1 MDPIFESHQLSDDE
15 KSDFNIGLPF
25 ENTNLTSSSS
35 SQMSGKNILP
45 ILEDINP
52 QQLTI
57 PYLNC
62 FTFLKYLVDL
72 SDINFQTFLKY
83 QEWLMVISR
92 SPIQGFSVQLEE
104 IPVPDGEKKRFFRTV
119 QIDLTEASEQMF
131 RNEKISFRDLFKYGL
146 LYGLIL
152 YELEQIDWLPDRV
165 KQAIELLKTY
175 DDSIIAVDIFTAPP
189 KFWKSEPEPSCSAIK
204 ILSKIFSSDWDDK
217 LLLHNPCW
225 QFVTGQ
231 TIEDVKIWYYDV
243 HFSDFFWNSEMLLSE
258 DYSLFGETPTVKIY
272 IPYAVSSYAFLK
284 FFKDDIDADDEWII
298 FFKNKKLKDL
308 TNPALKDKDIID

>member
-1 MDPIFESHQLSDDE
+1 MNGPHKGIYKKWTDVAAKIENQKPLHSLWKGFHSFSKCIKVTHEKVGFNYYLDPIFESHQLSDDE

-92 SPIQGFSVQLEE
+92 SPIQGFSIQLEK
-104 IPVPDGEKKRFFRTV
+104 IPIPKKEKKRFFRKV
-119 QIDLTEASEQMF
+119 QIDLCVASE
-131 RNEKISFRDLFKYGL
+131 
-146 LYGLIL
+146 
-152 YELEQIDWLPDRV
+152 
-165 KQAIELLKTY
+165 
-175 DDSIIAVDIFTAPP
+175 
-189 KFWKSEPEPSCSAIK
+189 
-204 ILSKIFSSDWDDK
+204 
-217 LLLHNPCW
+217 
-225 QFVTGQ
+225 
-231 TIEDVKIWYYDV
+231 
-243 HFSDFFWNSEMLLSE
+243 
-258 DYSLFGETPTVKIY
+258 
-272 IPYAVSSYAFLK
+272 
-284 FFKDDIDADDEWII
+284 
-298 FFKNKKLKDL
+298 
-308 TNPALKDKDIID
+308 